1 MSRPALVVVDVLS
14 TYDHEDADRL
24 AETARE
30 ALPGVRRLL
39 EAARAHDVLTV
50 YVNDNFGVWNA
61 GRAEIVEHVR
71 PGDRFAELVEP
82 LLPAEGTAFVVKARH
97 SIFFE
102 TPLSYLLTT
111 SGVDRVV
118 LCGQVTEQCILY
130 SALDAYVRHF
140 EVAVATDAVAAID
153 DDLAA
158 AALRMMERNMHAEL
172 TTSEAAFAG
181 AREAAGE
188 RAGASA

>member
-1 MSRPALVVVDVLS
+1 VSRTALVVVDVLS

-30 ALPGVRRLL
+30 ALPGVRRLV
-39 EAARAHDVLTV
+39 EQAKDHDVLTV

-82 LLPAEGTAFVVKARH
+82 LLPDEQTAFVVKARH

-102 TPLSYLLTT
+102 TPLAYLLNTND
-111 SGVDRVV
+111 VDRVV

-140 EVAVATDAVAAID
+140 DVVVATDAVAAID

-172 TTSEAAFAG
+172 TTSEHAFAA
-181 AREAAGE
+181 ARPRAPAA
-188 RAGASA
+188 AS